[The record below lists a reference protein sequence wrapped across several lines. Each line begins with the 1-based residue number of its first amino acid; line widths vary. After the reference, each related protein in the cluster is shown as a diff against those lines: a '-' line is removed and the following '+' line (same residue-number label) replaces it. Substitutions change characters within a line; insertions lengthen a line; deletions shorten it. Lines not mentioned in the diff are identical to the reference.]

1 MSILIDHSTS
11 ILVQGLTGRQ
21 GNFQARRM
29 QQYGA
34 QIVAGV
40 TPGKGGTQTLGV
52 KVFDTV
58 AEASADRQIDATM
71 IMVPA
76 QFAANAI
83 MEAAAAEIPLI
94 VCITEH
100 VPVHDMIKVR
110 EYVKIQGCQLLGPN
124 CPGLICPGQS
134 KIGIMPNHVFKS
146 GTTGIVS
153 RSGTLTYE
161 VAFALTNK
169 GIGQST
175 VVGIGGDPV
184 KGLDFVDIL
193 KMFNADPQ
201 TENIVLLGEIGG
213 TDEQKAAQYV
223 QEHVKKPVLG
233 LIAGISAPPG
243 RRMGHA
249 GAIVS
254 GGVDT
259 SAAAKIE
266 ALEACGFKVAAHP
279 EQIADLIP
287 LKENN

>member
-1 MSILIDHSTS
+1 MSILIDMSTR

-21 GNFQARRM
+21 GNFQAQRM
-29 QQYGA
+29 QAYGA

-40 TPGKGGTQTLGV
+40 TPGKGGTRSLGV
-52 KVFDTV
+52 EVHDTV
-58 AEASADRQIDATM
+58 AEAMATGSIDAT
-71 IMVPA
+71 IIFVPA
-76 QFAANAI
+76 PFATDAMI
-83 MEAAAAEIPLI
+83 EAASAKVPLI

-110 EYVKIQGCQLLGPN
+110 EYVRIQGCQLLGPN
-124 CPGLICPGQS
+124 CPGLISPGKS
-134 KIGIMPNHVFKS
+134 KLGIMPNHVFQR

-161 VAFALTNK
+161 VAFALSHK

-193 KMFNADPQ
+193 QLFDADPG
-201 TENIVLLGEIGG
+201 TENIVMIGEIGG
-213 TDEQKAAQYV
+213 TDEQKAARYV
-223 QEHVKKPVLG
+223 QEHVTKPVIG
-233 LIAGISAPPG
+233 LVAGVSAPPG

-254 GGVDT
+254 GGSDT

-266 ALEACGFKVAAHP
+266 TLKACGLIVADHP

-287 LKENN
+287 V